1 LYSILASLSRVAG
14 GGISDRFGGERVAA
28 ISLIALAIGAF
39 GMAVVPPVGL
49 AVGSMLVMAIAM
61 GVANAAVFKLVP
73 QAVPKAVGGAAGWV
87 GGLGAF
93 GGFVL
98 PNVMAAFLVSGS
110 DGYARGFIVFIALA
124 IISFIAIVVIARSFR
139 AAAANVGSET

>member
-1 LYSILASLSRVAG
+1 LSRVAG
-14 GGISDRFGGERVAA
+14 GGISDRFGGEKVAA
-28 ISLIALAIGAF
+28 ISLIGLAIGAL

-49 AVGSMLVMAIAM
+49 AVVSMLVMSVAM

-98 PNVMAAFLVSGS
+98 PNVMAAFLAGGAV
-110 DGYARGFIVFIALA
+110 GYARGFIVFIALA
-124 IISFIAIVVIARSFR
+124 IMSFVVVVVIARSFR
-139 AAAANVGSET
+139 VVADAQAQTEA